1 MGFGSAPIGNLYRT
15 ISDDAALETIH
26 CALQHGVSLLDTAPL
41 YGLGLAEER
50 LGMALQGV
58 ARDRFVLSTKVGRVL
73 TPDRNGYEYDYS
85 AGGVLRSLEGSLK
98 RLQLDSVDMLHIH
111 EADPQ
116 SDQRSALAAAYPTL
130 ARLREQGVVGAI
142 GAGMNGW
149 QALEQLVRSGDFD
162 FDYFLLAGRY
172 TLLEQG
178 ALDFL
183 NLCSEND
190 IGILAAGVYN
200 SGILATGAHEGA
212 TYNYRVAKRQIVERT
227 QAIETI
233 CAEVG
238 APLKAAAL
246 QFAAAHPAVRCL
258 VIGAESPQEIQENLR
273 MLETALPVELWTRLR
288 TAGLIRSDA
297 PTPDADF

>member
-1 MGFGSAPIGNLYRT
+1 
-15 ISDDAALETIH
+15 
-26 CALQHGVSLLDTAPL
+26 
-41 YGLGLAEER
+41 
-50 LGMALQGV
+50 
-58 ARDRFVLSTKVGRVL
+58 
-73 TPDRNGYEYDYS
+73 
-85 AGGVLRSLEGSLK
+85 
-98 RLQLDSVDMLHIH
+98 
-111 EADPQ
+111 
-116 SDQRSALAAAYPTL
+116 
-130 ARLREQGVVGAI
+130 
-142 GAGMNGW
+142 MNGW